1 MLNFG
6 FYTNL
11 KLSLSHYNINIVFKT
26 LQPIKNGNK
35 VSKVLRYL
43 NIIAFAALIGST
55 LAFFYKPLFRYEDD
69 IKEVMAGSIYLILFI
84 MVLRAISYVL
94 LRSKSSKT
102 KSYLLLTP
110 NEITADEMIYSLEH
124 IKNIRFIGNDIKG
137 EFRGFISKGTGNE
150 MILSLEGDIEK
161 KFYFEQTSNNRLRD
175 QKEILEGYVTQN
187 KLSKTN
193 FEMIMNNTNY
203 Y

>member
-1 MLNFG
+1 M
-6 FYTNL
+6 
-11 KLSLSHYNINIVFKT
+11 
-26 LQPIKNGNK
+26 
-35 VSKVLRYL
+35 
-43 NIIAFAALIGST
+43 
-55 LAFFYKPLFRYEDD
+55 
-69 IKEVMAGSIYLILFI
+69 
-84 MVLRAISYVL
+84 
-94 LRSKSSKT
+94 
-102 KSYLLLTP
+102 TP

-161 KFYFEQTSNNRLRD
+161 KFYFEQTSSNRLRD